1 MSRYPNASEWLA
13 GAARRNPEGIL
24 LLAAGCC
31 LLLSRGRGSSLSR
44 RRDDAFNRDQRAS
57 SDRIAPSAS
66 GAASDLRE
74 GFSRAAKSAT
84 GYAADIKDRVADTAG
99 SSAASASEFAGA
111 ARRQFSEHSNRLGRQ
126 ARSTLQDSMER
137 VLREQ
142 PLAVVIAG
150 LATGAAVAALFPSTE
165 IEGRTLGGASEALTG
180 AAGQM
185 AMDAAGKAKEHL
197 QAVAKSAD

>member
-1 MSRYPNASEWLA
+1 MAVARVLICKGVIVMSRYPNTSEWLA
-13 GAARRNPEGIL
+13 AAARRNPEGIL

-31 LLLSRGRGSSLSR
+31 LFLTRDRG
-44 RRDDAFNRDQRAS
+44 
-57 SDRIAPSAS
+57 PSAS
-66 GAASDLRE
+66 GRASDLRE
-74 GFSRAAKSAT
+74 GLSRAAKSAT

-99 SSAASASEFAGA
+99 SSAASASEFAGD

-180 AAGQM
+180 VAGQM
-185 AMDAAGKAKEHL
+185 AMDAAGKAREHL